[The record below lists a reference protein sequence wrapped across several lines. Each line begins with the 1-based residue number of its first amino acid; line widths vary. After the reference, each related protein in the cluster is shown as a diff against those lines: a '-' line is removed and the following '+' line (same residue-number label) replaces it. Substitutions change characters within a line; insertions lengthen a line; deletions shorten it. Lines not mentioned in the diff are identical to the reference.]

1 MKPNHLLPISVL
13 SAITNTQTAMNQKV
27 PITSETFDPFQGE
40 KSEAKNNRKKAVSD
54 PLPPKGTP
62 SQVPSLVAAN
72 EPADD
77 ASQAAHMPLGEP
89 AKVFRREPA
98 AGPQRSAFGTW
109 NPAELRRAVVLSEI
123 IGPPLSKRGR

>member
-13 SAITNTQTAMNQKV
+13 SAITNTQTAMNQRV

-40 KSEAKNNRKKAVSD
+40 KAEAKNNRKKAVSD

-62 SQVPSLVAAN
+62 SQVPSLVATS

-89 AKVFRREPA
+89 AKAFLREPA

-123 IGPPLSKRGR
+123 IGPPLSRRGR

>member
-40 KSEAKNNRKKAVSD
+40 KAEAKNNRKKAVSD

-62 SQVPSLVAAN
+62 SQVPSLMAAT

-123 IGPPLSKRGR
+123 IGPPLSRRGR

>member
-40 KSEAKNNRKKAVSD
+40 KAEAKKSRKQAVSD
-54 PLPPKGTP
+54 PVPPKGTP
-62 SQVPSLVAAN
+62 SQVPSPMEAR

-89 AKVFRREPA
+89 AKVFRRESA
-98 AGPQRSAFGTW
+98 AVPQRSALVTW
-109 NPAELRRAVVLSEI
+109 NPAELRRAVILSEI
-123 IGPPLSKRGR
+123 IGPPLSRRGR

>member
-40 KSEAKNNRKKAVSD
+40 KAEAKKNRKKAVSD

-62 SQVPSLVAAN
+62 SQVPSLVATS

-89 AKVFRREPA
+89 AKAFLREPA

-123 IGPPLSKRGR
+123 IGPPLSRRGR